1 MFDKIIHIF
10 LFVDFKI
17 WSCFIEIGAA
27 FYVQINGGFLFLVV
41 PPTVQKRHFHGQ
53 NCSDSKTIKKE
64 SVFADA
70 SWWAKIPGFRRF
82 EPMPSDLSYAIESRR
97 FDVGR
102 SLVSSAGTHHQVD
115 SRL

>member
-1 MFDKIIHIF
+1 MFVPINPFRLCLPNAFGPTGAASLIF
-10 LFVDFKI
+10 L
-17 WSCFIEIGAA
+17 SA
-27 FYVQINGGFLFLVV
+27 LLH
-41 PPTVQKRHFHGQ
+41 HFHGQ
-53 NCSDSKTIKKE
+53 NCSDSKTITKE

-70 SWWAKIPGFRRF
+70 SWWAQIPGFRRF

-102 SLVSSAGTHHQVD
+102 LLVSSADTHHQVD